1 MLVAHDRMPHFSV
14 TSTDGRLVSYRDI
27 WQRKHLLLVM
37 LRDAA
42 SPGAGAYIDHLGRA
56 LEDLASTDIAAVVT
70 TEAVD
75 GLPLPGVAIADR
87 WGEIVMVAEAAG
99 VENLPDPAALV
110 EWLRYV
116 EHQCPEC
123 EGEAR

>member
-1 MLVAHDRMPHFSV
+1 MPHFSV
-14 TSTDGRLVSYRDI
+14 TSSDGRVVSYRDF

-37 LRDAA
+37 LSDAA
-42 SPGAGAYIDHLGRA
+42 SPAARGYVEHVGRA
-56 LEDLASTDIAAVVT
+56 LEDLASTDIVTVVT

-75 GLPLPGVAIADR
+75 GLPRPGVAIADR
-87 WGEIVMVAEAAG
+87 WGEIAMVAEAAG
-99 VENLPDPAALV
+99 VEGLPDPAALV
-110 EWLRYV
+110 EWLKYV